1 MKHAHE
7 MVTDKKYYDT
17 KEIIRTKLRNSLDMM
32 DNQMAATRRKT
43 SAEMMREL
51 SANRIIVIVL
61 VVVLGIL
68 MLLTAALSTIP
79 LITAHRKMMK
89 NERLPVT
96 GSREFREMS
105 EKYNEVY
112 DQLHP
117 KDAE

>member
-1 MKHAHE
+1 MLFLTR
-7 MVTDKKYYDT
+7 VKK
-17 KEIIRTKLRNSLDMM
+17 IGMIFIFAMIM
-32 DNQMAATRRKT
+32 
-43 SAEMMREL
+43 
-51 SANRIIVIVL
+51 
-61 VVVLGIL
+61 GIL

-89 NERLPVT
+89 DERLPVT

-112 DQLHP
+112 NQLHP